1 MLENIKKKFTL
12 SDYFFS
18 IPILTTIVSVIF
30 IVLLFLILFSRIPD
44 KLPLF
49 YSLPWGE
56 AQLATKQQFFLLPVI
71 LTLVCLTNSLIASLL
86 HPTQYMLKRII
97 MLSLFLINFIILITA
112 VKILWIFI

>member
-1 MLENIKKKFTL
+1 MSK
-12 SDYFFS
+12 DYFFS
-18 IPILTTIVSVIF
+18 VPILTTIISVIF
-30 IVLLFLILFSRIPD
+30 IVSLFLILFSRLPD

-71 LTLVCLTNSLIASLL
+71 LVLVCLINSLIASLL
-86 HPTQYMLKRII
+86 HEAQYMLKRLL
-97 MLSLFLINFIILITA
+97 MLSLLLINLIILITA